1 MSALH
6 RPIARAVPAAS
17 TRAAG
22 RAVAR
27 RGWLTFVLVLGSVTA
42 LHAAATEP
50 SLRELMEQNR
60 LLREQAQRQ
69 QVQLEEL
76 KSRVER
82 LARESADRELDARD
96 QGARS
101 LEQSPAS
108 EPRRGKIIVSG
119 MGSLNF
125 FAGQSRNKYSNREFR
140 VDEARLFV
148 EAEVRPATFLYGE
161 LILSQREALN
171 ENFQLGEYYLE
182 QENILGDLLEPRLLN
197 LRAGRIAVPFGEEYQ
212 VRSPVRNPLITHSVT
227 DFWGVDEGIALYG
240 EKGGVSYAF
249 AVQNGGISRMRDWH
263 KDKALVGRIGWNLT
277 PALYLSTSAMR
288 TGKLDAAHEFGS
300 EVWIGNAVFRSVGQP
315 ATTRTFEADLGQV
328 DLRWRARGGH
338 VAGAIGTGRYRD
350 DDVSANNRRT
360 FDFFQ
365 IEAAHDVIGRVY
377 AAARYSELRTDR
389 GYYLAGLGSFG
400 DYFLGNT
407 LTRKISRLGVGGGYR
422 FSGDLNLK
430 FEYTFENARRMDG
443 SLRPDEDQFAA
454 ELAVKF

>member
-1 MSALH
+1 MPAVTTRATRSTV
-6 RPIARAVPAAS
+6 ARTGWLASLLVLAAS
-17 TRAAG
+17 
-22 RAVAR
+22 AV
-27 RGWLTFVLVLGSVTA
+27 
-42 LHAAATEP
+42 HAEAVEP

-76 KSRVER
+76 KNRVER
-82 LARESADRELDARD
+82 LARDSADRELEAQD
-96 QGARS
+96 QR
-101 LEQSPAS
+101 QSSPERTPTS

-182 QENILGDLLEPRLLN
+182 QENILGDLLDPRLLN
-197 LRAGRIAVPFGEEYQ
+197 LRVGRIAVPFGEEYQ

-227 DFWGVDEGIALYG
+227 DFWGVDEGVALYG

-263 KDKALVGRIGWNLT
+263 KDKALVGRVGWNLT
-277 PALYLSTSAMR
+277 PALYLSASAMR

-300 EVWIGNAVFRSVGQP
+300 EVWIGNAVFRSVGKP

-328 DLRWRARGGH
+328 DLRWRTRGGH

-365 IEAAHDVIGRVY
+365 VEAAHDVIGRVY
-377 AAARYSELRTDR
+377 AAARYSELQANR
-389 GYYLAGLGSFG
+389 GYYLPGLGNFG

>member
-1 MSALH
+1 MDRS
-6 RPIARAVPAAS
+6 VPAVS
-17 TRAAG
+17 PRAA
-22 RAVAR
+22 RTAVVR
-27 RGWLTFVLVLGSVTA
+27 TWWLASLLIIGSATA
-42 LHAAATEP
+42 LHAEAVEP

-69 QVQLEEL
+69 QVQLEAL
-76 KSRVER
+76 MSRVEQ
-82 LARESADRELDARD
+82 LARESADRESEAQDLRRDAPE
-96 QGARS
+96 RS
-101 LEQSPAS
+101 PTV
-108 EPRRGKIIVSG
+108 EPTRGRIIVSG

-171 ENFQLGEYYLE
+171 EDFQLGEYYLE
-182 QENILGDLLEPRLLN
+182 RENILGDLLDPRLLN
-197 LRAGRIAVPFGEEYQ
+197 LRVGRIAVPFGEEYQ
-212 VRSPVRNPLITHSVT
+212 LRSPVRNPLITHSVT
-227 DFWGVDEGIALYG
+227 DFWGVDEGVALYG

-263 KDKALVGRIGWNLT
+263 RDKALVGRIGWNLT
-277 PALYLSTSAMR
+277 PALYLSASAMR
-288 TGKLDAAHEFGS
+288 TGKLDAANEFGS
-300 EVWIGNAVFRSVGQP
+300 EIWIGNAVLRGVGNP
-315 ATTRTFEADLGQV
+315 ATTRTFGAELGQL
-328 DLRWRARGGH
+328 DLRWRVRGGH

-350 DDVSANNRRT
+350 DDLSANNRRT
-360 FDFFQ
+360 FDFYQ
-365 IEAAHDVIGRVY
+365 VEAAHDVIGRVY
-377 AAARYSELRTDR
+377 AAARYSELRADR
-389 GYYLAGLGSFG
+389 GYYLAGLGSFN

-407 LTRKISRLGVGGGYR
+407 LTRKISRLGLGGGYR

-430 FEYTFENARRMDG
+430 FEYTFENARKMDG